1 SFIRR
6 LEIRSR
12 IKRNMLIRIIKMGSG
27 NSPNSIKALFIICA
41 TMIVLAGC
49 ATTEDLSR
57 SYGVLSERLDAAEK
71 RLAVLISQQTENQRQ
86 ASQAE
91 YAGIRKELRDLRVQ
105 NQEDIEITRRAITTA
120 ATIVDLTRLE
130 DKTGQ
135 LLDGLEA
142 KTSASLERRIQPIIN
157 DITVL
162 KNRSELERITDEI
175 ERQKQELKFLKAQ
188 TEGSSAA
195 LVENRA
201 LIEKGESEIEKVGRE
216 LVVSKSVSA
225 EIVGDITELREK
237 LLQINGLMEYL
248 QRNQAIIQRDQGIIQ
263 NALAGRIEIEKKLTG
278 EYGAISVKINQIVSS
293 LEFIAKYLDLEK
305 KEPGPARNT
314 QQHVPGGN
322 ELPSGGKSN
331 ENIPVES
338 LYEQAYNAF
347 TEGKYD
353 KARRE
358 FQELLKRFPRG
369 ELSENAQFWIAES
382 FFFEKQH
389 ERAIVEYA
397 KVIEEHE
404 AGSRR
409 PHALLKQGLSY
420 LALGDKTMAK
430 IIFQKILEDHPHS
443 TQARI
448 ARNRL
453 TETN

>member
-1 SFIRR
+1 
-6 LEIRSR
+6 
-12 IKRNMLIRIIKMGSG
+12 
-27 NSPNSIKALFIICA
+27 
-41 TMIVLAGC
+41 MIVLAGC

-57 SYGVLSERLDAAEK
+57 SYGVLSERLATAEK
-71 RLAVLISQQTENQRQ
+71 RLAVLISQQTADLRQ
-86 ASQAE
+86 DSQSE
-91 YAGIRKELRDLRVQ
+91 YASLRKELRDLRVQ
-105 NQEDIEITRRAITTA
+105 NLEDIELNRRAITTA
-120 ATIVDLTRLE
+120 ATIVDLARLE
-130 DKTGQ
+130 DKTRH
-135 LLDGLEA
+135 LLDSLEA
-142 KTSASLERRIQPIIN
+142 RASAGQ
-157 DITVL
+157 
-162 KNRSELERITDEI
+162 
-175 ERQKQELKFLKAQ
+175 A
-188 TEGSSAA
+188 
-195 LVENRA
+195 ENRA
-201 LIEKGESEIEKVGRE
+201 LIQKGESEIEKVGRE
-216 LVVSKSVSA
+216 LVVTKSVGA
-225 EIVGDITELREK
+225 EIVSDITELREK
-237 LLQINGLMEYL
+237 LLQINGLMEDL

-263 NALAGRIEIEKKLTG
+263 NVLAGRIEAEKRLTG
-278 EYGAISVKINQIVSS
+278 EYGALSVKINQIASS

-305 KEPGPARNT
+305 KEPDPARNIR
-314 QQHVPGGN
+314 QYPPGGN
-322 ELPSGGKSN
+322 QLPPGGRSN

-347 TEGKYD
+347 KGGRYD
-353 KARRE
+353 KARHE

-382 FFFEKQH
+382 FFFEKQY

-404 AGSRR
+404 AGDRR